1 MGVEAC
7 PSCHRARVSVHPV
20 QVYRKAN
27 TERQTKFHRQ
37 PWYIGI
43 NEEKK
48 DRKNT
53 IYCFSYNNKIY
64 SVVIK
69 NRITTMIEL
78 LVSAS
83 F

>member
-1 MGVEAC
+1 M
-7 PSCHRARVSVHPV
+7 HPV
-20 QVYRKAN
+20 QVYREAN
-27 TERQTKFHRQ
+27 TERQTTFHRQ

-43 NEEKK
+43 SEEKK
-48 DRKNT
+48 RQKKH
-53 IYCFSYNNKIY
+53 YLLCSYNNKIY